1 LKPSGFVYHRP
12 DSLQE
17 ALEVLAQVG
26 DEGKVLAGGQSL
38 IPMLSMRLAAPAHL
52 VDINRVDGLATVEVV
67 DGRVAV
73 GAMVR
78 HSALERHEEASRAIP
93 LLAQALTHVAHPT
106 IRNRGTSVGSL
117 VHADPAGE
125 MPAVLSL
132 LDGTVQVASLGGTRE
147 VSASDFFLGP
157 MESAV
162 KPGEMAVSAQF
173 AVPPAGTGSAWQELS
188 RRHGDYAMC
197 GVGALVTLDADWRVT
212 RARVGLI
219 SVGPTPVV
227 IDVTEA
233 VAGQSVSE
241 LDPGSTAELVDGA
254 IEPEA
259 DIHASADY
267 RGHLA
272 RVLTG
277 RALTIAARSASP
289 PGSRGEDS

>member
-1 LKPSGFVYHRP
+1 MKPSGFVYHRP
-12 DSLQE
+12 DSLEE
-17 ALEVLAQVG
+17 ALEVLSQVG

-52 VDINRVDGLATVEVV
+52 VDINRVDGLATVEVAH
-67 DGRVAV
+67 GRVVV
-73 GAMVR
+73 GATVR

-132 LDGTVQVASLGGTRE
+132 LDGTVQVASLGGTRQ

-173 AVPPAGTGSAWQELS
+173 ARPPSGTGSAWQELS

-197 GVGALVTLDADWRVT
+197 GVGALVTLDADRRVT

-219 SVGPTPVV
+219 SVGPTPVLV
-227 IDVTEA
+227 DVTEA
-233 VAGQSVSE
+233 VGGQSIDD
-241 LDPGSTAELVDGA
+241 LDPGPASELVDEA
-254 IEPEA
+254 IDPEA

-272 RVLTG
+272 RVLTS
-277 RALTIAARSASP
+277 RALTTAARSASP
-289 PGSRGEDS
+289 PGSTGEDS

>member
-12 DSLQE
+12 DTLEE
-17 ALEVLAQVG
+17 ALEVLGQVG

-52 VDINRVDGLATVEVV
+52 VDINRVDGLATVEVD
-67 DGRVAV
+67 DGRVVV

-78 HSALERHEEASRAIP
+78 HSALETDEEASRAIP
-93 LLAQALTHVAHPT
+93 LLGQALRHVAHPT

-125 MPAVLSL
+125 MPAVLCL
-132 LDGTVQVASLGGTRE
+132 LDGTVQVAGLDGTRE
-147 VSASDFFLGP
+147 VSASEFFLGP

-162 KPGEMAVSAQF
+162 KPGEMALSAQF
-173 AVPPAGTGSAWQELS
+173 AVPPSGTGSAWQELS

-197 GVGALVTLDADWRVT
+197 GVGALVTLDADRRVT
-212 RARVGLI
+212 MARVALI
-219 SVGPTPVV
+219 SVGPTPVL

-233 VAGQSVSE
+233 VDGQFVDE
-241 LDPGSTAELVDGA
+241 LDPGPTAELIDGA
-254 IEPEA
+254 IDPET
-259 DIHASADY
+259 DIHASAGY

-277 RALTIAARSASP
+277 RALTAAAQSASP
-289 PGSRGEDS
+289 PGSAGEGS

>member
-12 DSLQE
+12 GTLEE
-17 ALEVLAQVG
+17 ALEVLEQVG

-52 VDINRVDGLATVEVV
+52 VDINWVDGLATVEVEDETV
-67 DGRVAV
+67 RA
-73 GAMVR
+73 GATVR
-78 HSALERHEEASRAIP
+78 HADLENHETAVRAIP
-93 LLAQALTHVAHPT
+93 LLAQALGQVAHPT
-106 IRNRGTSVGSL
+106 IRNRGTTVGSL

-132 LDGTVQVASLGGTRE
+132 LDGTVQVASLGGTRD
-147 VSASDFFLGP
+147 VPASEFFLGP

-173 AVPPAGTGSAWQELS
+173 AVPPAGTGSAWHELS

-197 GVGALVTLDADWRVT
+197 GVGALVTIDADRRVT

-219 SVGPTPVV
+219 SVGPTPVM
-227 IDVTEA
+227 IDMTEA
-233 VAGQSVSE
+233 IAGQSTDA
-241 LDPGSTAELVDGA
+241 LKPDPAFDLVKDA
-254 IEPEA
+254 IDPEA

-267 RGHLA
+267 RCHLA
-272 RVLTG
+272 RVLTSN
-277 RALTIAARSASP
+277 ALTSAARAAASP
-289 PGSRGEDS
+289 SAEDS

>member
-12 DSLQE
+12 DTLEE
-17 ALEVLAQVG
+17 ALEVLGQVG

-52 VDINRVDGLATVEVV
+52 VDINRVDGLANVEV
-67 DGRVAV
+67 DGAGVRA
-73 GAMVR
+73 GATVR
-78 HSALERHEEASRAIP
+78 HSQLERHDDATRAIP
-93 LLAQALTHVAHPT
+93 LLAQALGHVAHPT
-106 IRNRGTSVGSL
+106 IRNRGTTVGSL
-117 VHADPAGE
+117 VHADPSGE

-132 LDGTVQVASLGGTRE
+132 LDGTVQVASLGGTRDLR
-147 VSASDFFLGP
+147 ASEFFLGP

-162 KPGEMAVSAQF
+162 KPAEMAVSAQF
-173 AVPPAGTGSAWQELS
+173 AVPPAGTGSAWLELS

-197 GVGALVTLDADWRVT
+197 GVGALVTLDADRRVT

-219 SVGPTPVV
+219 SVGPTPVL

-233 VAGQSVSE
+233 LAGQSGDE
-241 LDPGSTAELVDGA
+241 LDPGPAGDLLDDSID
-254 IEPEA
+254 PEA

-272 RVLTG
+272 HVLTR
-277 RALTIAARSASP
+277 RALTSASRSALQT
-289 PGSRGEDS
+289 GSAAEES

>member
-12 DSLQE
+12 DTLEE
-17 ALEVLAQVG
+17 ALEVLGQVG

-52 VDINRVDGLATVEVV
+52 VDINRVDGLATVEVD
-67 DGRVAV
+67 DGRVVV
-73 GAMVR
+73 GATVR
-78 HSALERHEEASRAIP
+78 HSALERDEEASRAIP
-93 LLAQALTHVAHPT
+93 LLGQALSHVAHPT

-132 LDGTVQVASLGGTRE
+132 LAGTVQVAGLGGTRE
-147 VSASDFFLGP
+147 VSASEFFLGP

-162 KPGEMAVSAQF
+162 KPGEMALSAQF
-173 AVPPAGTGSAWQELS
+173 AVPPSGTGSAWQELS

-197 GVGALVTLDADWRVT
+197 GVGALVTLDADRRVT
-212 RARVGLI
+212 RARVALI
-219 SVGPTPVV
+219 SVGPTPVL

-233 VAGQSVSE
+233 VDGQFVDE
-241 LDPGSTAELVDGA
+241 LDPGPTAELIDGA
-254 IEPEA
+254 IDPEG
-259 DIHASADY
+259 DIHASAGY

-277 RALTIAARSASP
+277 RALTAAARSASP
-289 PGSRGEDS
+289 LGSAGEGS

>member
-12 DSLQE
+12 DSLEE
-17 ALEVLAQVG
+17 ALEVLGQVG

-52 VDINRVDGLATVEVV
+52 VDINQVDGLATVEVAN
-67 DGRVAV
+67 GRVLV
-73 GAMVR
+73 GATVR
-78 HSALERHEEASRAIP
+78 HRALERHEAASRAIP

-132 LDGTVQVASLGGTRE
+132 LDGTVQVASSGGTRE
-147 VSASDFFLGP
+147 VDASEFFLGP

-173 AVPPAGTGSAWQELS
+173 AVPPSGTGSAWLELS

-197 GVGALVTLDADWRVT
+197 GVGALVTLDADRRVT

-219 SVGPTPVV
+219 SVGPTPVL

-233 VAGQSVSE
+233 VAGQSIDE
-241 LDPGSTAELVDGA
+241 LDLGPTAELVDQA
-254 IEPEA
+254 IDPEA

-277 RALTIAARSASP
+277 RALTAAARSASP
-289 PGSRGEDS
+289 PGSTREDS

>member
-12 DSLQE
+12 DTLEE
-17 ALEVLAQVG
+17 ALEVLGQVG

-52 VDINRVDGLATVEVV
+52 VDINRVDGLATVDVV
-67 DGRVAV
+67 DGRVTV

-78 HSALERHEEASRAIP
+78 HSALERHQEASRAIP

-162 KPGEMAVSAQF
+162 KPGEMAVSARF
-173 AVPPAGTGSAWQELS
+173 AVPPSGTGSAWQELS

-197 GVGALVTLDADWRVT
+197 GVGALVTLDADRRVT

-233 VAGQSVSE
+233 VAGRSIGE
-241 LDPGSTAELVDGA
+241 LDPGSTAELVDEA

-259 DIHASADY
+259 DIHAGADY

-289 PGSRGEDS
+289 PGSTGEDS

>member
-12 DSLQE
+12 DTLEE
-17 ALEVLAQVG
+17 ALEVLGQVG

-52 VDINRVDGLATVEVV
+52 VDINRVDGLASVTVAGGQVH
-67 DGRVAV
+67 A
-73 GAMVR
+73 GATVR
-78 HSALERHEEASRAIP
+78 HSELERHDAARVIP
-93 LLAQALTHVAHPT
+93 LLAQALSHVAHPT
-106 IRNRGTSVGSL
+106 IRNRGTTVGSL

-125 MPAVLSL
+125 MPAVLAL
-132 LDGTVQVASLGGTRE
+132 LEGTVQVVSLGGTRDLR
-147 VSASDFFLGP
+147 ASEFFLGP

-173 AVPPAGTGSAWQELS
+173 AVPPAGTGSAWLELS

-197 GVGALVTLDADWRVT
+197 GVGALVTVDADRRVT

-219 SVGPTPVV
+219 SLGPTPVLT
-227 IDVTEA
+227 DVTDA
-233 VAGQSVSE
+233 LTGQHADDLKSDPALE
-241 LDPGSTAELVDGA
+241 LMAEGIDPET
-254 IEPEA
+254 
-259 DIHASADY
+259 DIHASAHY

-277 RALTIAARSASP
+277 RALASAARSARPPSSP
-289 PGSRGEDS
+289 GEGS

>member
-12 DSLQE
+12 DTLEE
-17 ALEVLAQVG
+17 ALEVLGQVG

-52 VDINRVDGLATVEVV
+52 VDINRVDGLATVEV
-67 DGRVAV
+67 DGSRVRA
-73 GAMVR
+73 GATVR
-78 HSALERHEEASRAIP
+78 HSQLEWHVEATRVLP
-93 LLAQALTHVAHPT
+93 LLAQALGHVAHPT
-106 IRNRGTSVGSL
+106 IRNRGTTVGSL

-132 LDGTVQVASLGGTRE
+132 LDGTVQVASLGGTRDLH
-147 VSASDFFLGP
+147 ASEFFLGP

-162 KPGEMAVSAQF
+162 KPAEMAVSAQF
-173 AVPPAGTGSAWQELS
+173 DVPPPGTGSAWLELS

-197 GVGALVTLDADWRVT
+197 GVGALVTVDADKRVT

-219 SVGPTPVV
+219 SVSPTPVL

-233 VAGQSVSE
+233 LAGQSGDE
-241 LDPGSTAELVDGA
+241 LDPASAYDLLAGSID
-254 IEPEA
+254 PEG
-259 DIHASADY
+259 DIHASAGY
-267 RGHLA
+267 RRHLA

-277 RALTIAARSASP
+277 RALTSASRSASK
-289 PGSRGEDS
+289 PGSLGEES

>member
-12 DSLQE
+12 ATLEE
-17 ALEVLAQVG
+17 ALEVLGQVG

-52 VDINRVDGLATVEVV
+52 VDINRVEGLATVAVA
-67 DGRVAV
+67 DGRVDV
-73 GAMVR
+73 GATVR
-78 HSALERHEEASRAIP
+78 HSALESHEEASRAIP

-132 LDGTVQVASLGGTRE
+132 LDGTVQVAGLGGTRE

-173 AVPPAGTGSAWQELS
+173 AVPPSGTGSAWQELS

-197 GVGALVTLDADWRVT
+197 GVGALVTSDADRRIT

-219 SVGPTPVV
+219 SVGPTPVL
-227 IDVTEA
+227 IDVSEA
-233 VAGQSVSE
+233 VAGQSIDE
-241 LDPGSTAELVDGA
+241 LDPGSAAELVDEA
-254 IEPEA
+254 IDPED

-277 RALTIAARSASP
+277 RAMTIAARSAGP
-289 PGSRGEDS
+289 PGSTGEDS

>member
-12 DSLQE
+12 DTLEE
-17 ALEVLAQVG
+17 ALEVLGQVG

-52 VDINRVDGLATVEVV
+52 VDINHVEGLANVQVE
-67 DGRVAV
+67 DGWVHA
-73 GAMVR
+73 GATVR
-78 HSALERHEEASRAIP
+78 HSQLERHDAAAHAIP
-93 LLAQALTHVAHPT
+93 LLPQALSQVAHPT
-106 IRNRGTSVGSL
+106 IRNRGTTVGSL

-132 LDGTVQVASLGGTRE
+132 LDGTVQVASLGGTRD
-147 VSASDFFLGP
+147 VHASDFFLGP

-173 AVPPAGTGSAWQELS
+173 AVPPPGTGSAWHELS
-188 RRHGDYAMC
+188 RRHGDYAIC
-197 GVGALVTLDADWRVT
+197 GVGALVTVDADRLVT

-219 SVGPTPVV
+219 SLGPTPVL
-227 IDVTEA
+227 IDVTDA
-233 VAGQSVSE
+233 LAGQHGDE
-241 LDPGSTAELVDGA
+241 LIPDAALDLLADG
-254 IEPEA
+254 IEPET

-277 RALTIAARSASP
+277 RALTSAARAGWP
-289 PGSRGEDS
+289 PGSPGEGS

>member
-12 DSLQE
+12 DSLEE
-17 ALEVLAQVG
+17 ALEVLGRVG

-38 IPMLSMRLAAPAHL
+38 IPMLSMRLVAPEHL
-52 VDINRVDGLATVEVV
+52 VDINQVDGLATVEVA
-67 DGRVAV
+67 DGRVLV
-73 GAMVR
+73 GATVR
-78 HSALERHEEASRAIP
+78 HSALEKHQAASRAIP

-132 LDGTVQVASLGGTRE
+132 LDGTVQVASLAGTRD
-147 VSASDFFLGP
+147 VSASEFFLGP

-173 AVPPAGTGSAWQELS
+173 AVPPSGTGSAWHELS

-197 GVGALVTLDADWRVT
+197 GVGALVTMDADRRVT
-212 RARVGLI
+212 SARVGLI
-219 SVGPTPVV
+219 SVGPVPVL

-233 VAGQSVSE
+233 LAGRSVDE
-241 LDPGSTAELVDGA
+241 LDPTPAAELVDEA
-254 IEPEA
+254 IDPEA

-272 RVLTG
+272 RGLVG
-277 RALTIAARSASP
+277 RALTTAARSASP
-289 PGSRGEDS
+289 PGVAEEGS